1 MDDQT
6 GLGRAEERLRNPD
19 EDERF
24 PYGKTSPFPI
34 FIALGLALSEVGVF
48 LGIVPLAVGG
58 LLLFSG
64 SVAGILS
71 EAGYVATPWGT
82 LLVIGG
88 ILLALSGSLYAFF
101 LDFAGVTRVASI
113 GVAAGLCMLGA
124 LVGRFALGERY

>member
-6 GLGRAEERLRNPD
+6 GLGRAEERLRNPE
-19 EDERF
+19 EDDRF

-34 FIALGLALSEVGVF
+34 FIALGLAFSEVGVF
-48 LGIVPLAVGG
+48 LDIVPLAVGG
-58 LLLFSG
+58 LLLFAG

-88 ILLALSGSLYAFF
+88 ILLALAASLYVFF
-101 LDFAGVTRVASI
+101 FDPAGITRVASI
-113 GVAAGLCMLGA
+113 TVAAALCMLGA
-124 LVGRFALGERY
+124 LVGRFALGDGY